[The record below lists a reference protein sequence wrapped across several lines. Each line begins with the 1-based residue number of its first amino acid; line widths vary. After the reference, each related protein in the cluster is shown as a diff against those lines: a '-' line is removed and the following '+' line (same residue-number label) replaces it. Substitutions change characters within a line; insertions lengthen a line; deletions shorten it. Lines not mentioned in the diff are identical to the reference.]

1 MASPRTT
8 RIATILGK
16 LRRAPSKPRMT
27 NAQRSAIKALVL
39 MQLLA
44 KSKRRSTS
52 RR

>member
-8 RIATILGK
+8 RVASILSK